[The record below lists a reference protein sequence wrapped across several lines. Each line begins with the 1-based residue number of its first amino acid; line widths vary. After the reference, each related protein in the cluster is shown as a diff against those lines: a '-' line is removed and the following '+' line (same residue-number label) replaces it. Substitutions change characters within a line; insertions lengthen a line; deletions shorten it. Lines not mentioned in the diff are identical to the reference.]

1 MASAN
6 LMLITG
12 VSSGFGRALAQEAL
26 AAGHTVVGTVRSAQA
41 AQAFEALSAR
51 AFARMLDV
59 TDFDRIDGVVAE
71 IEANVGPVDV
81 LVNNAG
87 YGHEGIMEEAPLAEM
102 RRQFDVNVFGAVAM
116 MKAVVPFM
124 RERRRGR
131 ILNITSMGGH
141 ITMPGI
147 AYYCGSKFA
156 LEGISESVGKE
167 LEPFGIAVTAVAP
180 GSFRTDWAGR
190 SMMRTPRSIADYD
203 AIFDPIRQAREEK
216 SGKQPGDPVK
226 AARAI
231 LAVVAAQHP
240 PAHLLLG
247 SDALRLVRGKLAALD
262 EEIRAWEAV
271 TVSTDG

>member
-1 MASAN
+1 MASGK

-26 AAGHTVVGTVRSAQA
+26 AAGYTVVGTVRSAQA
-41 AQAFEALSAR
+41 AQDFEALSAQ
-51 AFARMLDV
+51 AVARVLDV

-71 IEANVGPVDV
+71 IEANVGPVDI

-87 YGHEGIMEEAPLAEM
+87 YGHEGIMEEASLAEM

-116 MKAVVPFM
+116 MKAVIPTM
-124 RERRRGR
+124 RERRRGH

-156 LEGISESVGKE
+156 LEGITETVGKE

-190 SMMRTPRSIADYD
+190 SMARTPRSIADYN
-203 AIFDPIRQAREEK
+203 ALFDPIRQAREEK
-216 SGKQPGDPVK
+216 SGKQPGDPAK
-226 AARAI
+226 AARAM
-231 LAVVAAQHP
+231 LAAIAAEHP

-262 EEIRAWEAV
+262 AEIRAWEAV